1 MTAVIFSC
9 LILIP
14 LKIGIALLV
23 LLISAMEL
31 VFCFEIVDNA
41 DSELALAL
49 GSILKEVDF
58 EIIFTVFRDMLLE

>member
-1 MTAVIFSC
+1 
-9 LILIP
+9 
-14 LKIGIALLV
+14 LLV